1 MHAWRSLSRSILVF
15 TNVLFLLLGSVLVS
29 IGGYMASL
37 PALTE
42 FSDGGVASSVI
53 MCGALIILI
62 AMLGCCGAQWE
73 SKVFLFPYAILV
85 LVSVVAQL
93 SLAGFLTHV
102 HSSLV
107 EVARHNFDLSVLAP
121 ADQETLRWINK
132 RFKYVYYGCGL
143 DVDIDLTDTRS
154 QPLIAS
160 CSNPEF
166 SWFATFVEENCPIGH
181 KQLQSGSNFLKC
193 AGLSFS
199 LSNAMT
205 EHTMLCA
212 CETRM
217 ISWVNDQSLLVAVF
231 VFVIVSLEIMLV
243 ALSCY
248 IMHSR
253 RHRRF
258 GYQEITMPVR
268 QQPYNP
274 HPRNY
279 FGKQQAGQRQPL
291 NAHPAYTSYGPS
303 GGENPYAAAATGG
316 KTKKTGY

>member
-1 MHAWRSLSRSILVF
+1 MHAWRSLTRSILVF

-37 PALTE
+37 PALTQ

-53 MCGALIILI
+53 MCGSLIILI

-85 LVSVVAQL
+85 LVSVIAQL
-93 SLAGFLTHV
+93 SLAGFLLHV

-107 EVARHNFDLSVLAP
+107 EVASHNFDLSILAP
-121 ADQETLRWINK
+121 ADQETLRWINR
-132 RFKYVYYGCGL
+132 RFKYVYYGCGF
-143 DVDIDLTDTRS
+143 DVDIHGTNSHNYDLH
-154 QPLIAS
+154 AS
-160 CSNPEF
+160 CTNPKF
-166 SWFATFVEENCPIGH
+166 RWFATFVEENCPIGH
-181 KQLQSGSNFLKC
+181 AQLQAKSDFLKC
-193 AGLSFS
+193 AGPSFS
-199 LSNAMT
+199 LSTAMT

-231 VFVIVSLEIMLV
+231 VFVIVFLEIMLV

-248 IMHSR
+248 IMHAR
-253 RHRRF
+253 RYRRF

-268 QQPYNP
+268 PQSYTP

-279 FGKQQAGQRQPL
+279 FGRSGQRQPL
-291 NAHPAYTSYGPS
+291 NSQPESTLYHPS
-303 GGENPYAAAATGG
+303 GGENPYAAAATKAAKKG
-316 KTKKTGY
+316 KP

>member
-37 PALTE
+37 PALAE

-53 MCGALIILI
+53 MCGSLVILI
-62 AMLGCCGAQWE
+62 AILGCCGAQWE

-85 LVSVVAQL
+85 LVSVIAQL

-102 HSSLV
+102 HSSLE
-107 EVARHNFDLSVLAP
+107 EVAKHDFDLSVLSP
-121 ADQETLRWINK
+121 ADQETLRWINR
-132 RFKYVYYGCGL
+132 RFKYVYYGCGF
-143 DVDIDLTDTRS
+143 DVEIDLTGTRN
-154 QPLIAS
+154 QPLLAT
-160 CSNPEF
+160 CSNQEF
-166 SWFATFVEENCPIGH
+166 EWFARFVEENCPIRH
-181 KQLQSGSNFLKC
+181 EQLQTGSIFLKC
-193 AGLSFS
+193 AGPSFS

-243 ALSCY
+243 GLSCY
-248 IMHSR
+248 VMHSR
-253 RHRRF
+253 RNRRY

-279 FGKQQAGQRQPL
+279 SGQQVGQRQPL
-291 NAHPAYTSYGPS
+291 NSQPAYKSYGPS
-303 GGENPYAAAATGG
+303 GVQNPYAAAATGG
-316 KTKKTGY
+316 KIKN

>member
-132 RFKYVYYGCGL
+132 RFKYVYYGCGF
-143 DVDIDLTDTRS
+143 DVDIDLTGTRS

-193 AGLSFS
+193 AGPSFS

>member
-37 PALTE
+37 PALSQ

-53 MCGALIILI
+53 MCGSLIILI
-62 AMLGCCGAQWE
+62 ALLGCCGAQWE

-85 LVSVVAQL
+85 LVSVIAQL

-107 EVARHNFDLSVLAP
+107 EVAKHNFDLSVLSS
-121 ADQETLRWINK
+121 ADQDTLHWINK
-132 RFKYVYYGCGL
+132 RFKYVYYSCGF
-143 DVDIDLTDTRS
+143 DVDIDLTGTRS
-154 QPLIAS
+154 RPLIAS

-166 SWFATFVEENCPIGH
+166 EWFAPFVEENCPIGH
-181 KQLQSGSNFLKC
+181 AQLQSGSNFLKC
-193 AGLSFS
+193 AGPSFS

-217 ISWVNDQSLLVAVF
+217 ISWVNDQSMLVAVF
-231 VFVIVSLEIMLV
+231 VFVIVALEIMLV

-248 IMHSR
+248 VISSR

-279 FGKQQAGQRQPL
+279 FGQQAAQRQPL
-291 NAHPAYTSYGPS
+291 NAQPAYTYGPS
-303 GGENPYAAAATGG
+303 GGENPYAAAATAPGA
-316 KTKKTGY
+316 KKAGY

>member
-1 MHAWRSLSRSILVF
+1 
-15 TNVLFLLLGSVLVS
+15 
-29 IGGYMASL
+29 MASL

-53 MCGALIILI
+53 TCGTLIILI
-62 AMLGCCGAQWE
+62 AILGCCGAQWE

-107 EVARHNFDLSVLAP
+107 EVAKHDFDLSVLAP
-121 ADQETLRWINK
+121 ADQETLHWINR
-132 RFKYVYYGCGL
+132 RFKFVYYGCGF
-143 DVDIDLTDTRS
+143 DVEINLVDRHNR
-154 QPLIAS
+154 PLRAS
-160 CSNPEF
+160 CSNPRFE
-166 SWFATFVEENCPIGH
+166 WFATFVEENCQIGH
-181 KQLQSGSNFLKC
+181 DQLQAGSTFLKC
-193 AGLSFS
+193 ASPSFS

-217 ISWVNDQSLLVAVF
+217 ISWVNDQSLLVAVI

-248 IMHSR
+248 VMHSR
-253 RHRRF
+253 RHRRY

-279 FGKQQAGQRQPL
+279 FGQQVGPRQPL
-291 NAHPAYTSYGPS
+291 NSQPAYTSYGPS
-303 GGENPYAAAATGG
+303 EGKNPYAAAATGG
-316 KTKKTGY
+316 KPKMRDF

>member
-53 MCGALIILI
+53 MCGSLIILI
-62 AMLGCCGAQWE
+62 ALLGCCGAQWE

-132 RFKYVYYGCGL
+132 RFKYVYYGCGF
-143 DVDIDLTDTRS
+143 DVDIDLTGTRS
-154 QPLIAS
+154 HRLSLHARTQSSAA
-160 CSNPEF
+160 
-166 SWFATFVEENCPIGH
+166 ATE
-181 KQLQSGSNFLKC
+181 GSNFLKC
-193 AGLSFS
+193 AGPSFS

-231 VFVIVSLEIMLV
+231 VFVIVSLEIML
-243 ALSCY
+243 
-248 IMHSR
+248 
-253 RHRRF
+253 
-258 GYQEITMPVR
+258 EITMPVR

-279 FGKQQAGQRQPL
+279 FGQQAGQRQPL
-291 NAHPAYTSYGPS
+291 NAHPVYTSYGPS

-316 KTKKTGY
+316 KAKKAGY